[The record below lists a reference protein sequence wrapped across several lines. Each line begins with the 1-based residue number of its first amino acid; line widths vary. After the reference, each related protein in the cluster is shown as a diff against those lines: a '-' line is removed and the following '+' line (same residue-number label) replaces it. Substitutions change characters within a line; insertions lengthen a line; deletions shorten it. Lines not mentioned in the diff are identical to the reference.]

1 MKNHI
6 NCLKVPGGK
15 KVPGIQDPR
24 IPHIIQAC
32 LELSIDNYLE
42 VREDPVEYL
51 DELFVH
57 CVCFRVE
64 VDHPRHVSDISVFS
78 FDYPYKYEDTSGP
91 LC

>member
-1 MKNHI
+1 MDNH
-6 NCLKVPGGK
+6 
-15 KVPGIQDPR
+15 
-24 IPHIIQAC
+24 

-78 FDYPYKYEDTSGP
+78 FDYPYN
-91 LC
+91 

>member
-1 MKNHI
+1 MDYMEIPMDNH
-6 NCLKVPGGK
+6 
-15 KVPGIQDPR
+15 
-24 IPHIIQAC
+24 

-51 DELFVH
+51 DELLVH